1 MRSHQTK
8 TTNLLIIV
16 TLAFVIPY
24 SLLLYYLAYVVI
36 VKPSLDLQVD
46 FIMRYSGVVLI
57 LSNSVVNFIIYL
69 VQMKDFRV
77 FLKQVICCKGY
88 DA

>member
-1 MRSHQTK
+1 M
-8 TTNLLIIV
+8 
-16 TLAFVIPY
+16 
-24 SLLLYYLAYVVI
+24 I

-57 LSNSVVNFIIYL
+57 LSNSAVNFIIYL